1 MPALR
6 GERVGSMET
15 VAQPSRVSEALAALG
30 ATLRAYPTLLRIYWA
45 RTLEYRVQILI
56 WILSGA
62 VPLVMLAVWLSMA
75 QEGPIGSFDAGTF
88 VGYYLAAI
96 FLRRMTGVWIVWD
109 LNRDIRTGGL
119 SARLLRP
126 LHPIHYDLAR
136 TLASRPLQALLVG
149 PPIAIALYLYPGPQ
163 LDLAP
168 INLIRVAAATF
179 LALLL
184 EFFFQYAIGL
194 TAFWTSQAVAFH
206 EVWFFI
212 KALGSGY
219 VIPLA
224 LMPEG
229 IQQLLRWTPFP
240 LVLSFP
246 LEMLLGRL
254 PPDRILQGFV
264 AQGLWLALAV
274 ALVTVLWRVGIRRYE
289 AFGA

>member
-1 MPALR
+1 
-6 GERVGSMET
+6 
-15 VAQPSRVSEALAALG
+15 
-30 ATLRAYPTLLRIYWA
+30 
-45 RTLEYRVQILI
+45 
-56 WILSGA
+56 
-62 VPLVMLAVWLSMA
+62 VW
-75 QEGPIGSFDAGTF
+75 E
-88 VGYYLAAI
+88 
-96 FLRRMTGVWIVWD
+96 

-126 LHPIHYDLAR
+126 LHPLHYDLAR

-149 PPIAIALYLYPGPQ
+149 PPIALALYLYPGPQ

-168 INLIRVAAATF
+168 VNVVRVLLATF
-179 LALLL
+179 LARLL
-184 EFFFQYAIGL
+184 EFFVQYAIGL

-229 IQQLLRWTPFP
+229 IRNALRWTPFP
-240 LVLSFP
+240 LMLSFP

-254 PPDRILQGFV
+254 PPDRIAQGFL
-264 AQGLWLALAV
+264 AQILWLAVAVSLAT
-274 ALVTVLWRVGIRRYE
+274 LLWRLGIRRYE

>member
-1 MPALR
+1 MAF
-6 GERVGSMET
+6 GMG
-15 VAQPSRVSEALAALG
+15 
-30 ATLRAYPTLLRIYWA
+30 LRAYPTLLRIYWA

-62 VPLVMLAVWLSMA
+62 VPLVMLAVWLSLA
-75 QEGPIGSFDAGTF
+75 QEGPVGSFDAGTF
-88 VGYYLAAI
+88 VSYYLTAI
-96 FLRRMTGVWIVWD
+96 FLRRMTGVWIIWD
-109 LNRDIRTGGL
+109 LSRDIRTGGL

-126 LHPIHYDLAR
+126 LHPLHYDLAR

-149 PPIAIALYLYPGPQ
+149 PPIALALWLYPGRQ
-163 LDLAP
+163 LDLSAL
-168 INLIRVAAATF
+168 NLLRVAAATGM
-179 LALLL
+179 ALLL

-229 IQQLLRWTPFP
+229 VRRLLDWTPFP
-240 LVLSFP
+240 MMLSFP

-254 PPDRILQGFV
+254 SPEQVAQGFLV
-264 AQGLWLALAV
+264 QGLWLLFAV
-274 ALVTVLWRVGIRRYE
+274 LLVAGLWRQGIRRYE